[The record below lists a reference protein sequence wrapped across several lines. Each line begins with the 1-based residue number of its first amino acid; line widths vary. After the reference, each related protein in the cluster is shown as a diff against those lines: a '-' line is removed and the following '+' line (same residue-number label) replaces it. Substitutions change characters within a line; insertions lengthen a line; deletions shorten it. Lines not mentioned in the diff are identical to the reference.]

1 MHTLGL
7 QEPPTLA
14 QAAPAALHESCK
26 RKHPK
31 RSITQPT
38 AMHKHSSKAFMYIAP
53 SAVSSSLGLMECC
66 DKPF

>member
-14 QAAPAALHESCK
+14 AAPAALHESCK

-53 SAVSSSLGLMECC
+53 SSSLGLMECC